1 MDEVKRFIN
10 HSRFQNNFQFS
21 TLRFLHLVGSKSHC
35 RAVPAVPSP
44 IRCASNLI
52 FIDDVSFKLLVS
64 HMVYFTVVSK
74 TKIVFC
80 FKLCF
85 Y

>member
-1 MDEVKRFIN
+1 MKDVTKFM
-10 HSRFQNNFQFS
+10 QNEQI
-21 TLRFLHLVGSKSHC
+21 TVGSKSHC

-44 IRCASNLI
+44 IWCANNLI
-52 FIDDVSFKLLVS
+52 FIDDASFKLLVS